1 MIRSS
6 FLSSFFILVIS
17 STLAGC
23 ATQAD
28 TSFDAANRAQGGL
41 IGSATSAPKSWSGVL
56 GSELVGGLVGNQ
68 IGQYMDKDDA
78 QRAEIIYTSA
88 QGKGRWVN
96 HETGYLYTIKPVK
109 EFKKAGLSCRVYK
122 TRAIIGDR
130 RRTVYGTACKQ
141 INGHWQL
148 AARHRL
154 LPNPVSSLPD
164 RLIT

>member
-1 MIRSS
+1 MIRIL
-6 FLSSFFILVIS
+6 FLSSFFTLVVSSILV
-17 STLAGC
+17 GC
-23 ATQAD
+23 STQAD
-28 TSFDAANRAQGGL
+28 TTFDSANRAQGGL
-41 IGSATSAPKSWSGVL
+41 IGAATSAPKSWSGVL

-68 IGQYMDKDDA
+68 LGQYMDKDDA

-88 QGKGRWVN
+88 KGKGRWVN
-96 HETGYLYTIKPVK
+96 HETGYIYTIKPVK

-122 TRAIIGDR
+122 TRASIGDR

-148 AARHRL
+148 AARHGL
-154 LPNPVSSLPD
+154 QTHPINLAD